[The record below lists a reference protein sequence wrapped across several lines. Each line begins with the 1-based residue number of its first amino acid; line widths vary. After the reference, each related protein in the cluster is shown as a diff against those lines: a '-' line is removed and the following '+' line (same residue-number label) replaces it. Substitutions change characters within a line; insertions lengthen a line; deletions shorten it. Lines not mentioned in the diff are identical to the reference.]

1 MDFFER
7 TSSKIELLTKNELK
21 IYNYILDNMEDMHNK
36 TVRAMAK
43 ESFVSTSTILRLVRK
58 IGFEGYNEMII
69 IIKYTL
75 NTQVTSETTITE
87 KEVRYKEEYAKNIME
102 SIRVLDD
109 KQLIEVTNKIKCCE
123 KLFVFSRGLMKSYGS
138 YIEFLL
144 ELNEVDT
151 YFASNSYYRK
161 FYSSKVTDRDFVIV
175 IDYHG
180 DDQELINII
189 TKSKSNG
196 CNDILTITQANNNV
210 MQNLSNYNF
219 YYFSDETIKNG
230 FDITSNVS
238 VMAILELI
246 IHNLN

>member
-7 TSSKIELLTKNELK
+7 TGSRIDTLTKNELK
-21 IYNYILDNMEDMHNK
+21 IYNYILDNLESMHSK

-43 ESFVSTSTILRLVRK
+43 ECYVSTSTILRLVRK
-58 IGFEGYNEMII
+58 LGFEGYNEMII

-75 NTQVTSETTITE
+75 NLETVSTTTITE
-87 KEVRYKEEYAKNIME
+87 KKVKYKEEYAKNILE

-109 KQLIEVTNKIKCCE
+109 RQLIEVTEHIKAADN
-123 KLFVFSRGLMKSYGS
+123 LYIFSRGLIKSYGS
-138 YIEFLL
+138 YIEFLF
-144 ELNEVDT
+144 ELNGVDT
-151 YFASNSYYRK
+151 YFASNSYYRR
-161 FYSSKVTDRDFVIV
+161 FYASRIQENDFVIV

-189 TKSKSNG
+189 TKSKSNN
-196 CNDILTITQANNNV
+196 CKNILTITQANNNI
-210 MQNLSNYNF
+210 MQNLSNYNL
-219 YYFSDETIKNG
+219 YYFSDDTVKNG

-246 IHNLN
+246 IHNL